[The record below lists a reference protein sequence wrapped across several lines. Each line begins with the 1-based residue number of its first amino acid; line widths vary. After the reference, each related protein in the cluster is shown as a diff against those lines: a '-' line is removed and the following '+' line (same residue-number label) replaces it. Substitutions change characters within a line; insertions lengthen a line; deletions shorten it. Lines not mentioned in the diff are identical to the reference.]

1 MDEEPSKTRSNIDPC
16 VAVIGLGYVGLPLAV
31 ASARAGNRT
40 IGVDADRERAETLA
54 LGHSHVDDI
63 SSSALQRALSEN
75 LEIATDFGEISAADV
90 VVICVPT
97 PLGTSGNPDL
107 RHVVSATEQITPHL
121 KSGALVVLESTSY
134 PGTTEEIVMPI
145 IEGSNRRLDEHFFLA
160 FSPERID
167 PGNSHFDLANTP
179 RIIGGASEQSA
190 QKAVNF
196 YKRMVT
202 NVTVLSG
209 TREAEM
215 AKLIENTYRH
225 VNIAMVNEL
234 AIVCHELGINVW
246 EAIQGASTKPFGYQ
260 KFTPGA
266 GVGGHC
272 IPIDPMYLDNM
283 VKTKLGRGLEFINLA
298 QTINQGMPRYVGSR
312 VVEML
317 AGKEREHRR
326 VLLMGVSYKADVADT
341 RETPARELAQFLIAE
356 GFDVSFHDPYV
367 REFFLEDGTEIAHEP
382 DWVNTIARHAAAVIL
397 QPHREYVENIVQ
409 PLGSNVLD
417 CTGRFS
423 EYVSDVL

>member
-145 IEGSNRRLDEHFFLA
+145 IEGSNRRLDEHFFWL
-160 FSPERID
+160 SR
-167 PGNSHFDLANTP
+167 P
-179 RIIGGASEQSA
+179 R
-190 QKAVNF
+190 
-196 YKRMVT
+196 
-202 NVTVLSG
+202 
-209 TREAEM
+209 
-215 AKLIENTYRH
+215 
-225 VNIAMVNEL
+225 EL
-234 AIVCHELGINVW
+234 TL
-246 EAIQGASTKPFGYQ
+246 
-260 KFTPGA
+260 
-266 GVGGHC
+266 
-272 IPIDPMYLDNM
+272 
-283 VKTKLGRGLEFINLA
+283 
-298 QTINQGMPRYVGSR
+298 
-312 VVEML
+312 
-317 AGKEREHRR
+317 
-326 VLLMGVSYKADVADT
+326 
-341 RETPARELAQFLIAE
+341 ETPILIWLTRRELL
-356 GFDVSFHDPYV
+356 GGLVSNQLRRRSIFTKEWSPTS
-367 REFFLEDGTEIAHEP
+367 L
-382 DWVNTIARHAAAVIL
+382 
-397 QPHREYVENIVQ
+397 
-409 PLGSNVLD
+409 
-417 CTGRFS
+417 C
-423 EYVSDVL
+423 

>member
-179 RIIGGASEQSA
+179 RIIGGLVSNQLRRRSI
-190 QKAVNF
+190 F
-196 YKRMVT
+196 
-202 NVTVLSG
+202 
-209 TREAEM
+209 
-215 AKLIENTYRH
+215 
-225 VNIAMVNEL
+225 
-234 AIVCHELGINVW
+234 
-246 EAIQGASTKPFGYQ
+246 TKEWSP
-260 KFTPGA
+260 TSL
-266 GVGGHC
+266 C
-272 IPIDPMYLDNM
+272 
-283 VKTKLGRGLEFINLA
+283 
-298 QTINQGMPRYVGSR
+298 
-312 VVEML
+312 
-317 AGKEREHRR
+317 
-326 VLLMGVSYKADVADT
+326 
-341 RETPARELAQFLIAE
+341 
-356 GFDVSFHDPYV
+356 
-367 REFFLEDGTEIAHEP
+367 
-382 DWVNTIARHAAAVIL
+382 
-397 QPHREYVENIVQ
+397 
-409 PLGSNVLD
+409 
-417 CTGRFS
+417 
-423 EYVSDVL
+423 